1 MSLLQERNLKFNK
14 FPPLLWDEANIDSNN
29 NNEYKQKSSAFSFK
43 NEKKFFFNMNNIILK
58 EEEDSSKDN
67 QNKEK
72 QNNTLEIE
80 KANIIKDDN
89 MQINKDNIDINKNLN
104 KEDINKELNKK
115 DERKNV
121 LITKF
126 FTDNNTG
133 LKCSC
138 FKTQCDKYYCEC
150 FRSGR
155 YCIKCNCKNC
165 LNQPPKYSTTDIK
178 EKNNTTLINKEK
190 KIFCT
195 CTKSGCKLKYCEC
208 FKLGLECSDSC
219 RCVKCENQK
228 IKKYNLYKIS
238 SANSIYIV
246 NNEIFQDIN
255 GNNNNK
261 KFIKKKRKKRENKIN
276 KNKEDIKNK
285 EIKSK
290 KITNKIDNG
299 SLFDENGK
307 MIFTHASLSNFDN
320 Y

>member
-1 MSLLQERNLKFNK
+1 
-14 FPPLLWDEANIDSNN
+14 
-29 NNEYKQKSSAFSFK
+29 
-43 NEKKFFFNMNNIILK
+43 MNHIILK
-58 EEEDSSKDN
+58 EEDIFKDN
-67 QNKEK
+67 WNKEN
-72 QNNTLEIE
+72 QNNKIE
-80 KANIIKDDN
+80 NINIIGHKDNNID
-89 MQINKDNIDINKNLN
+89 INKDNIDINQYIN
-104 KEDINKELNKK
+104 KEDINKDLNKN
-115 DERKNV
+115 DEKKNTLV
-121 LITKF
+121 TKF

-150 FRSGR
+150 FRSRR

-165 LNQPPKYSTTDIK
+165 LNQPPKNSTTDIK
-178 EKNNTTLINKEK
+178 EHNNTPLINKEK

-208 FKLGLECSDSC
+208 FKLGLECTDSC

-255 GNNNNK
+255 GINNNK
-261 KFIKKKRKKRENKIN
+261 KLINKKRKKRENKIS
-276 KNKEDIKNK
+276 KNKDDINNK
-285 EIKSK
+285 EIK
-290 KITNKIDNG
+290 NKNDNG

-307 MIFTHASLSNFDN
+307 MIFTHVSLSNFEN